1 MSIEKNYRGNGK
13 LLLTGEY
20 FVLDGAEALA
30 VPTKLGQRL
39 SVNIQEKCDN
49 LIHWKSF
56 DNENKSWFEATINT
70 AKMSVLKSNN
80 EEVSDRLLQMFD
92 AIKTLNPKAFSIKN
106 DLNVA
111 TYLEFP
117 QDWGLGSSSTLIY
130 TLAKWCEVNPYLLL
144 EKTMGGSGYDI
155 ACAGEN
161 TAILY
166 QRKENEA
173 TYQTVDFD
181 PSFSE
186 NLYFIFLGRK
196 QNSREGIARYRA
208 HGKKN
213 NSTIAEISELTKLAL
228 LSNTLSDFEK
238 IIFAHEKIISSVVS
252 LPCAKDLYFQDYFG
266 TVKSLGAW
274 GGDFVMATSDRSFSE
289 TQSYFQK
296 KGFQTVLPY
305 CQIILDKLVK

>member
-30 VPTKLGQRL
+30 VPTKFGQRL
-39 SVNIQEKCDN
+39 CVNIEEKCDN

-56 DNENKSWFEATINT
+56 DNEDKTWFEATINT
-70 AKMSVLKSNN
+70 AKMTVLKSNN
-80 EEVSDRLLQMFD
+80 QEVSDRLLQIFEV
-92 AIKTLNPKAFSIKN
+92 IKTLNPSAFSMKN

-111 TYLEFP
+111 TYLEF
-117 QDWGLGSSSTLIY
+117 QRDWGLGSSSTLIY
-130 TLAKWCEVNPYLLL
+130 TLAKWCEVNPYQLL

-161 TAILY
+161 TAIVY
-166 QRKENEA
+166 QRKENVA

-181 PSFSE
+181 PSFKE
-186 NLYFIFLGRK
+186 NLYFIYLGKK

-208 HGKKN
+208 HAKKN
-213 NSTIAEISELTKLAL
+213 SSTIAEISELTKLAL

-238 IIFAHEKIISSVVS
+238 IIFTHENIISNVLN
-252 LPCAKDLYFQDYFG
+252 LPCAKNVYFQDYFG
-266 TVKSLGAW
+266 AVKSLGAW
-274 GGDFVMATSDRSFSE
+274 GGDFVLVTSDRGFSE

-305 CQIILDKLVK
+305 RQIILDKLVK